1 MNKLLQLIQDQQR
14 DDYVTKEIEDVYNA
28 VAEKTGRTP
37 EEIAKIGG
45 MESQHGKYTDN
56 MVGSRAKGL
65 FQLMPQT
72 IKDLSSNGSPESL
85 NTQEE
90 VMTKLLQENQE
101 KLGQDS
107 SIEDLYL
114 LHNQGLG
121 KGKKLI
127 AASEDEPVGSI
138 LSRKIINA
146 NPALYKNKTVGEA
159 KESIKEMMDTKG
171 SSFKFRPKIEDLLT
185 KDQIPESAGTP
196 ENPNATNID
205 ESNVLNDLVQYL
217 LDSRDRNIDEKE
229 QLKKKEEQN
238 KFFEELNKLKKER
251 AEKVKKKYGG
261 EI

>member
-1 MNKLLQLIQDQQR
+1 MNKLLQLIQDQER
-14 DDYVTKEIEDVYNA
+14 DDYVTKEVEDVYNA
-28 VAEKTGRTP
+28 IAEKTGRTP

-45 MESQHGKYTDN
+45 IESEHDKYSKN
-56 MVGSRAKGL
+56 MAGSRAKGL

-72 IKDLSSNGSPESL
+72 VKDLSSNGSPESL

-90 VMTKLLQENQE
+90 VMTRLLQENQK

-121 KGKKLI
+121 KGRKLI

-138 LSRKIINA
+138 LSKQIINS

-159 KESIKEMMDTKG
+159 KESIKEMLDQKG
-171 SSFKFRPKIEDLLT
+171 GNFKFRTKLEDLFT

-196 ENPNATNID
+196 ENPNAKLID

-217 LDSRDRNIDEKE
+217 VGMRDDNIEKKE
-229 QLKKKEEQN
+229 QLKKAEEQN
-238 KFFEELNKLKKER
+238 KFFEQLMKLKKER

>member
-1 MNKLLQLIQDQQR
+1 MNKLLQLIQDQER
-14 DDYVTKEIEDVYNA
+14 DDYVTKEVEDVYKA
-28 VAEKTGRTP
+28 IAEKTGRTP

-45 MESQHGKYTDN
+45 MESQHGKYSEN
-56 MVGSRAKGL
+56 MAGSRAKGL

-72 IKDLSSNGSPESL
+72 VKDLSSNGSPESL

-90 VMTKLLQENQE
+90 VMTRLLQENQK

-127 AASEDEPVGSI
+127 TASEDKPVSDI
-138 LSRKIINA
+138 LSGQIINA
-146 NPALYKNKTVGEA
+146 NPALYKNKTVGQA
-159 KESIKEMMDTKG
+159 KESIKDMLDEKG
-171 SSFKFRPKIEDLLT
+171 SNFKFRSKIEDLFT
-185 KDQIPESAGTP
+185 EDQIPKSVGTL
-196 ENPNATNID
+196 ENPNSQLVD
-205 ESNVLNDLVQYL
+205 ESSVLNDLVQYL
-217 LDSRDRNIDEKE
+217 IDSRDRNIDKKE
-229 QLKKKEEQN
+229 QLKKAEEQN
-238 KFFEELNKLKKER
+238 KFFEELSKLKKER

>member
-1 MNKLLQLIQDQQR
+1 M
-14 DDYVTKEIEDVYNA
+14 A
-28 VAEKTGRTP
+28 
-37 EEIAKIGG
+37 
-45 MESQHGKYTDN
+45 
-56 MVGSRAKGL
+56 GSRAKGL

-90 VMTKLLQENQE
+90 VMTRLLQENQK

-121 KGKKLI
+121 KGRKLI

-138 LSRKIINA
+138 LSKQIINS

-159 KESIKEMMDTKG
+159 KESIKEMLDQKG
-171 SSFKFRPKIEDLLT
+171 GNFKFRTKLEDLFT

-205 ESNVLNDLVQYL
+205 ESNILNDLVQYL
-217 LDSRDRNIDEKE
+217 IDSRDRNIDEKE
-229 QLKKKEEQN
+229 QLKKAEEQN
-238 KFFEELNKLKKER
+238 KFFEELLKLKKER

>member
-1 MNKLLQLIQDQQR
+1 MNKLLQLIQDQER

-45 MESQHGKYTDN
+45 VESQHGKYPDS
-56 MVGSRAKGL
+56 MAGSRAKGL

-72 IKDLSSNGSPESL
+72 VKDLSSNGSPDSL

-90 VMTKLLQENQE
+90 VMSNLLNENQ
-101 KLGQDS
+101 KKVGGDL

-121 KGKKLI
+121 KGKQLI
-127 AASEDEPVGSI
+127 AAPNEQRIEKL
-138 LSRKIINA
+138 LSNKIIEA
-146 NPALYKNKTVGEA
+146 NPALYKNKTVGQA
-159 KESIKEMMDTKG
+159 KDSIKQMMDQKG
-171 SSFKFRPKIEDLLT
+171 GEFKFKTKLEDLLT
-185 KDQIPESAGTP
+185 EDQIPKSAGQP
-196 ENPNATNID
+196 ENPNAKNID
-205 ESNVLNDLVQYL
+205 ESNPLNDLVQYL

-229 QLKKKEEQN
+229 QLKKVEEQN
-238 KFFEELNKLKKER
+238 KFLEELYKLKKER

>member
-1 MNKLLQLIQDQQR
+1 MNKLLQLIQDQER

-45 MESQHGKYTDN
+45 IESQHGKYTDN
-56 MVGSRAKGL
+56 MAGSRARGL

-90 VMTKLLQENQE
+90 VMTKLLQQNQE

-121 KGKKLI
+121 KGKKLVS
-127 AASEDEPVGSI
+127 ADQSEPVSDI

-159 KESIKEMMDTKG
+159 KESIKNMLDEKG
-171 SSFKFRPKIEDLLT
+171 EQFKFKTKMQDLFT
-185 KDQIPESAGTP
+185 EDQIPQSAGQP
-196 ENPNATNID
+196 ENPNAVNIE
-205 ESNVLNDLVQYL
+205 ESNPLNDLVQYL
-217 LDSRDRNIDEKE
+217 LGIRDRNIDEKE

-238 KFFEELNKLKKER
+238 KFLEELYKLKKER

>member
-28 VAEKTGRTP
+28 IAKKTGRTP

-45 MESQHGKYTDN
+45 VESQHGKFTTN
-56 MVGSRAKGL
+56 MAGSRAKGL

-85 NTQEE
+85 NTQED
-90 VMTKLLQENQE
+90 VMIKLLQENQE

-127 AASEDEPVGSI
+127 TASGDEPVENI
-138 LSRKIINA
+138 LSRRIINA
-146 NPALYKNKTVGEA
+146 NPALYKDKTVGEA
-159 KESIKEMMDTKG
+159 KESIKNMMDVKG
-171 SSFKFRPKIEDLLT
+171 SDFKFRPKIEDLLT
-185 KDQIPESAGTP
+185 KDQIPPTT
-196 ENPNATNID
+196 TNID
-205 ESNVLNDLVQYL
+205 EDNILNNLVQYL
-217 LDSRDRNIDEKE
+217 INGRDEKE
-229 QLKKKEEQN
+229 
-238 KFFEELNKLKKER
+238 
-251 AEKVKKKYGG
+251 
-261 EI
+261 